1 MKKLSLY
8 VFLVFMFCNNSISD
22 TVFTPQQVRTLNKE
36 KLNELEIGMNEN
48 VVYLLTIF
56 FAIFFVTKFYLSEN
70 NIKRSNRAILQHQKE
85 LANKFSD
92 LPIIKSD
99 TNDIIEHTNE
109 VEKFLS
115 KKPIKWLIL
124 IKDNTFDIVESINEI
139 EEFNYLN
146 KSL

>member
-1 MKKLSLY
+1 ML
-8 VFLVFMFCNNSISD
+8 
-22 TVFTPQQVRTLNKE
+22 KE
-36 KLNELEIGMNEN
+36 AKN

-70 NIKRSNRAILQHQKE
+70 NIKRSNRVILQHQKE

-99 TNDIIEHTNE
+99 TNDIIEYTNE

-115 KKPIKWLIL
+115 KKPRKWWIL
-124 IKDNTFDIVESINEI
+124 IKDNTFNIIKNINKI
-139 EEFNYLN
+139 EEFNN
-146 KSL
+146 KNKLL